1 MVVCAAYQ
9 PSSSLMAPFLSSP
22 ALANWRQSFRSSFI
36 INNAPTTKWEHC
48 NFQTRIFLMKEHAS
62 LDSAQRPA
70 ATGDMDPEAFR
81 RYGHQVVDWMADYL
95 AEVGKYPVLAHI
107 APGDIRRSL
116 PGQPPIQPVAME
128 TILADF
134 DQLLMPGI
142 THWNS
147 PGFMAYFGITGSGP
161 GILGEMLSA
170 ALNVNAM
177 LWRTSPAA
185 TELEQVTLDWLRQ
198 MLGLPSPLFGVINDT
213 ASSGILYALAAARE
227 AIPGLHIRQEGMS
240 GRADVPRLRY
250 YASQEAHSSVD
261 KAGIVLGIGQAGL
274 RKIGVDSEF
283 RMDVEELERDIQED
297 IAAGWRPFAVVAT
310 VGTTSTTSV
319 DPVPQI
325 AAVCERHGLWLHVDG
340 AYGGL
345 AAVDPAMHWVLAGC
359 ERADTLIVNPHKWLF
374 TPVDCS
380 VFYTRKPEVVKA
392 AFSLVPEYLRNT
404 EGKGDEVPNLMDYGT
419 SLGRRFRALKLWMIL
434 RYFGQ
439 EGLAARIHEHIRLA
453 QLFGQWVDDSPS
465 FERMAPTPFSTVC
478 FRAHPR
484 GLDDEAQ
491 LEALNERIMN
501 RTNEAGRFFLS
512 HTKLHGQFTMR
523 VAIGNLRTSEQHM
536 RTLWDDLQA
545 MLAAETYYK

>member
-1 MVVCAAYQ
+1 MEERKY
-9 PSSSLMAPFLSSP
+9 
-22 ALANWRQSFRSSFI
+22 
-36 INNAPTTKWEHC
+36 
-48 NFQTRIFLMKEHAS
+48 
-62 LDSAQRPA
+62 LDSAQQPT
-70 ATGDMDPEAFR
+70 ATGDMDPESFR
-81 RYGHQVVDWMADYL
+81 IYGHQIVDWIADYL
-95 AEVGKYPVLAHI
+95 GHIEEYPVLAQT
-107 APGDIRRSL
+107 APGDIRQAL
-116 PGQPPIQPVAME
+116 PGKPPVQPEPME

-134 DQLLMPGI
+134 ERIIMPGI

-147 PGFMAYFGITGSGP
+147 PGFLAYFGITGSGP
-161 GILGEMLSA
+161 GILGEMLSGV
-170 ALNVNAM
+170 LNVNAM

-213 ASSGILYALAAARE
+213 ASSGTLYALAAARE

-240 GRADVPRLRY
+240 GRAEVPRLRY

-274 RKIGVDSEF
+274 CKIGVDSEF
-283 RMDVEELERDIQED
+283 RMDVEELERAIQED
-297 IAAGWRPFAVVAT
+297 IASGWRPFAVVAT

-325 AAVCERHGLWLHVDG
+325 ADVCERHGLWLHVDG

-345 AAVDPAMHWVLAGC
+345 AAVDPARRRVLAGC

-380 VFYTRKPEVVKA
+380 VFYTRKPDVVKA

-404 EGKGDEVPNLMDYGT
+404 ESKGDEVPNLMDYGT

-439 EGLAARIHEHIRLA
+439 EGLAARIHEHNRLA
-453 QLFGQWVDDSPS
+453 QLVAGWIDESPD
-465 FERMAPTPFSTVC
+465 FARLAPTPFSTVC
-478 FRAHPR
+478 FRAHPKIM
-484 GLDDEAQ
+484 DDEEW
-491 LEALNERIMN
+491 LDALNERIMN
-501 RTNEAGRFFLS
+501 RINAAGHFFLS
-512 HTKLHGQFTMR
+512 HTKLHGKFTIR
-523 VAIGNLRTSEQHM
+523 IAIGNLRTKEQDI
-536 RTLWDDLQA
+536 RELWEEL
-545 MLAAETYYK
+545 KG

>member
-1 MVVCAAYQ
+1 
-9 PSSSLMAPFLSSP
+9 
-22 ALANWRQSFRSSFI
+22 
-36 INNAPTTKWEHC
+36 
-48 NFQTRIFLMKEHAS
+48 MKEHAS
-62 LDSAQRPA
+62 FDSAQRPA

-116 PGQPPIQPVAME
+116 PGQPPIQPEAME

-147 PGFMAYFGITGSGP
+147 PGFMAYFSITGSGP

-170 ALNVNAM
+170 TLNVNAM

-213 ASSGILYALAAARE
+213 ASSGTLYALAAARE

-240 GRADVPRLRY
+240 GRPDVPRLRY

-274 RKIGVDSEF
+274 RKIGVDGEF
-283 RMDVEELERDIQED
+283 RMDVEELERAIQED

-345 AAVDPAMHWVLAGC
+345 AAVDPAMRWVLAGC

-404 EGKGDEVPNLMDYGT
+404 ESKGDEAPNLMDYGT

-453 QLFGQWVDDSPS
+453 QLVRRWIEEAPN
-465 FERMAPTPFSTVC
+465 FELMAPTPFSTVC
-478 FRAHPR
+478 FRAHPQDI
-484 GLDDEAQ
+484 DDESQ
-491 LEALNERIMN
+491 LETLNERIMN
-501 RTNEAGRFFLS
+501 NINAAGRFFLS
-512 HTKLHGQFTMR
+512 HTKLHGKFTIR
-523 VAIGNLRTSEQHM
+523 IAIGNLRTTEQDV
-536 RTLWDDLQA
+536 RELWEDLKGA
-545 MLAAETYYK
+545 TSH